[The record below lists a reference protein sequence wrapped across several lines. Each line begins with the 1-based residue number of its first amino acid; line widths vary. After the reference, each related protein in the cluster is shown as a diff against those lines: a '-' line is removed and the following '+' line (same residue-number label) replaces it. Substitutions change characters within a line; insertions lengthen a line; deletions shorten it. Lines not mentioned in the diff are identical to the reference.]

1 MKLDY
6 REHCLKILIYSR
18 VVLVVWKP
26 MEIVAEKFSRL
37 KALLSGIHQMSF
49 SYL

>member
-1 MKLDY
+1 VKLDY

-26 MEIVAEKFSRL
+26 MKKFSRL